1 MDKKNYI
8 NREISWI
15 SFNGRVLQEALNPRN
30 LALEKTN
37 FLSISASNLD
47 EFFMVRVGKLE
58 SKVDAG
64 RVKLDPAGLTPQKQ
78 LRLVWK
84 GVRQLVSKQYE
95 VYNKALLPSLKQHGI
110 HLMNTEDLSTDQ
122 FTWLG
127 NYFDAQIMPVLTPRV
142 LNPLYPFPLLTARR
156 LYVAVLL
163 QSTKGSSGQMCL
175 VPVPSGIR
183 RVVMLPTGQGKV
195 RGLMLEDVIT
205 LFLDRLFPGAMPLA
219 SLPFRITRNTDFM
232 LDIRS
237 ADSIIDDMTRIIKR
251 RSYGKLV
258 RLEVPQKSN
267 QVLLRRL
274 MKALQVEDNVLLEVD
289 GPLDL
294 TFLSK
299 YIRSLP
305 GFDHLRYPRFH
316 PRTLKRMEVKES
328 VFRTIRGGDLLF
340 HHPYDSYSPIV
351 RFISEAADDERV
363 LAIKQTLYRVS
374 SSSPFIA
381 ALARAAQ
388 KGKQVTVL
396 VEVRARFDEE
406 NNIAWCRALEKAGC
420 HVIYGIPRWKT
431 HSKIALV
438 VRREENGLNQYLHL
452 GTGNYNDATAKGYTD
467 ISILTCDQ
475 QLAADAGAFFN
486 IVTGYAD
493 TFPLKELI
501 ESPFSMRKAFVA
513 RILRE
518 KALAEQGKRGLII
531 AKMNSLSDPQFI
543 GLLYEAA
550 AAGVKVF
557 LMVRG
562 VCCLN
567 VPKHGNI
574 VVRSIV
580 GRYLEH
586 ARIYIFGNDGQ
597 NETFISSADWMPRNL
612 DKRVELT
619 VPVKDEGIAKKLQ
632 DILALEFLDD
642 TQCWQMQPGGEY
654 IRLQSG
660 LHPINSQQE
669 FMEPSPM
676 PVDFNQV
683 FHVSYSHAVNE
694 ENVPFEARREG
705 QPPAESGLRQG
716 DSAPWEL

>member
-1 MDKKNYI
+1 MDKKRYI
-8 NREISWI
+8 NREISWL
-15 SFNGRVLQEALNPRN
+15 SFDERVLQEAVNPRN
-30 LALEKTN
+30 PALERAN

-64 RVKLDPAGLTPQKQ
+64 RVKLDPAGLTPAKQ

-84 GVRQLVSKQYE
+84 GVRELVDRQYE
-95 VYNKALLPSLKQHGI
+95 VYNKSLLPSLKQHGLHI
-110 HLMNTEDLSTDQ
+110 IRPEDLSQDQ
-122 FTWLG
+122 MTWVG

-142 LNPLYPFPLLTARR
+142 LNPLYPFPLLTAKR

-163 QSTKGSSGQMCL
+163 QSTKGAQGQMCL
-175 VPVPSGIR
+175 VPVPSGIKR
-183 RVVMLPTGQGKV
+183 IIMLPMGPGKA
-195 RGLMLEDVIT
+195 RGVMLEDVIT
-205 LFLDRLFPGAMPLA
+205 LFLGKLFPNAMPLA
-219 SLPFRITRNTDFM
+219 SLPFRVTRNTDFM

-237 ADSIIDDMTRIIKR
+237 ADSIIEDMTRIIKR

-258 RLEVPQKSN
+258 RLEVTAKAN
-267 QVLLRRL
+267 KVLLSRL
-274 MKALQVEDNVLLEVD
+274 MKALQVDSGILLEVD

-299 YIRSLP
+299 HVRKLP
-305 GFDHLRYPRFH
+305 GFDHLKYPRFS
-316 PRTLKRMEVKES
+316 PRTPDRLQVKETI
-328 VFRTIRGGDLLF
+328 FRTIRGGDLLF
-340 HHPYDSYSPIV
+340 HHPYDSYSPVV

-406 NNIAWCRALEKAGC
+406 NNIAWCKALEKAGC

-438 VRREENGLNQYLHL
+438 VRREEKGLNQYLHL

-501 ESPFSMRKAFVA
+501 ESPFSMRKEFMF
-513 RILRE
+513 RIQRE
-518 KALAEQGKRGLII
+518 KKLAQQGKRGLII
-531 AKMNSLSDPQFI
+531 AKMNSLSDPGI
-543 GLLYEAA
+543 ISALLDAGR
-550 AAGVKVF
+550 AGVKIF

-574 VVRSIV
+574 LVRSIV
-580 GRYLEH
+580 GRFLEH
-586 ARIYIFGNDGQ
+586 ARVYIFGNDGQ

-619 VPVKDEGIAKKLQ
+619 VPVKDEAIAQ
-632 DILALEFLDD
+632 SIQSIIALEFLDD
-642 TQCWQMQPGGEY
+642 TQAWQMQPGGDY
-654 IRLQSG
+654 VRLKAGQR
-660 LHPINSQQE
+660 PVNSQEE
-669 FMEPSPM
+669 FMETGAQS
-676 PVDFNQV
+676 VDFDSV
-683 FHVSYSHAVNE
+683 FHVSYAQAVNG
-694 ENVPFEARREG
+694 ENVPEQAPREG
-705 QPPAESGLRQG
+705 QPPAESGLREG
-716 DSAPWEL
+716 DSALREL

>member
-1 MDKKNYI
+1 MDKKSYI

-15 SFNGRVLQEALNPRN
+15 AFNGRVLQEALNPRN
-30 LALEKTN
+30 PVLEKAN

-58 SKVDAG
+58 CKVDAG
-64 RVKLDPAGLTPQKQ
+64 RVKLDPAGLTPSKQ
-78 LRLVWK
+78 LRLVWRD
-84 GVRQLVSKQYE
+84 VRRFVDKQYE
-95 VYNKALLPSLKQHGI
+95 VYNKALLPSLKEHGI
-110 HLMNTEDLSTDQ
+110 YLMKPEELTQEQLI
-122 FTWLG
+122 WLG
-127 NYFDAQIMPVLTPRV
+127 NYFDAQIMPVLTPRM
-142 LNPLYPFPLLTARR
+142 LNPLYPFPLLTAKR
-156 LYVAVLL
+156 LYLAVLL
-163 QSTKGSSGQMCL
+163 QSTKGSQGKMAL

-183 RVVMLPTGQGKV
+183 RVVMLPMGEGKA

-205 LFLDRLFPGAMPLA
+205 LFLGRLFPNAQPLA

-232 LDIRS
+232 LDIHS
-237 ADSIIDDMTRIIKR
+237 AESIIDDMIRIIKR
-251 RSYGKLV
+251 RSYGKIV
-258 RLEVPQKSN
+258 RVEVPQKSN
-267 QVLLRRL
+267 RVLLRRL
-274 MKALQVEDNVLLEVD
+274 MKALQARDDILLEVD
-289 GPLDL
+289 GPLDVR
-294 TFLSK
+294 FLSK
-299 YIRSLP
+299 HIRSLP
-305 GFDHLRYPRFH
+305 GFEHLRYSPVH
-316 PRTLKRMEVKES
+316 PRTQKRLEVNETI
-328 VFRTIRGGDLLF
+328 FRTIRGGDMLF

-351 RFISEAADDERV
+351 RFISEAADDDRV

-374 SSSPFIA
+374 ASSPFIA

-420 HVIYGIPRWKT
+420 HVIYGMPRWKT

-438 VRREENGLNQYLHL
+438 VRREETGLNQYLHL

-467 ISILTCDQ
+467 ISILTCDK

-501 ESPFSMRKAFVA
+501 ESPFSMRKEFAA
-513 RILRE
+513 RIARE
-518 KALAEQGKRGLII
+518 KALALQGKRGLII

-543 GLLYEAA
+543 EALYDAA
-550 AAGVKVF
+550 ETGVKVF

-562 VCCLN
+562 ICCLN

-619 VPVKDEGIAKKLQ
+619 VPVKDPGIAKKLQ
-632 DILALEFLDD
+632 DILALQFLDD
-642 TQCWQMQPGGEY
+642 TQAWQMQPGGTY
-654 IRLQSG
+654 VKLPSG
-660 LHPINSQQE
+660 LYPVNSQQE
-669 FMEPSPM
+669 FMETKPM
-676 PVDFNQV
+676 PVDFDSV
-683 FHVSYSHAVNE
+683 FHVSYSHAVNG
-694 ENVPFEARREG
+694 ENVPDVAPREG
-705 QPPAESGLRQG
+705 LPPAESGLREG
-716 DSAPWEL
+716 DSAPQEL